1 MVSMSISVEYVKDMK
16 CHHCGS
22 ACAVH
27 AGAGSLS
34 DGELQCGESSEL
46 FLTIEHTLL
55 NLFLTKLNT
64 NEIYNE
70 MI

>member
-1 MVSMSISVEYVKDMK
+1 MADTEVAPIRS
-16 CHHCGS
+16 HH
-22 ACAVH
+22 AC
-27 AGAGSLS
+27 
-34 DGELQCGESSEL
+34 QKESRHHLTYYL
-46 FLTIEHTLL
+46 FILTIEHTLL